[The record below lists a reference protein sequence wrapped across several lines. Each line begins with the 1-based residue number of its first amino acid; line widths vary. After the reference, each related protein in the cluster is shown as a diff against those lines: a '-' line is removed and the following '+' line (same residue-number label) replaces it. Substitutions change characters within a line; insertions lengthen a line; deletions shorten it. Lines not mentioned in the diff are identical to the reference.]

1 MQKNKRKKS
10 QKLKG
15 RNNLWTGEWIMDK
28 QTVVYTCNGI
38 PFSLIKNGIL
48 NHASTWVSLENIML
62 SQIAKYKGKTVV

>member
-28 QTVVYTCNGI
+28 QTVVYTCNGNTI
-38 PFSLIKNGIL
+38 QP
-48 NHASTWVSLENIML
+48 
-62 SQIAKYKGKTVV
+62 YKEWNSESYFNMGEP